1 MARRN
6 DQSGREIASELLD
19 LGLYF
24 LGLAVR
30 KKILGIHAAA
40 EGNLAFELGLQV
52 IRLHAGRKCLDR
64 MNGVHAGLDQKRD
77 RIHDGT
83 AGMIDDLC
91 SIAVDDVDQSLGARN
106 DEFLD
111 QLGADHQASLAAHV
125 VADQDCVDPAL
136 GRIQEDVEGFF
147 VEGDDLFI
155 NIMNHLRLGYHV
167 HKGRLHTKRGAEILE
182 VAAPCHADHDLV
194 IRSLV
199 DKTLAFRGIDVQLG
213 IRPREVHGF
222 DVFDVVALRE
232 AAVRGK
238 GTMLVSVLLDDV
250 VTYAGRDTEAVIVF
264 DGAQNSRSDGSVERV
279 GGVRIM
285 FSRAGDS
292 ADKVI
297 EKIAWDARA
306 RGVEPMVVTSDASIQ
321 NTVFGGGVDRMS
333 ADGFSSAVDRNC
345 YEFDLDEHPKPAIKN
360 TVAERLRPDV
370 REKLAQ
376 LRDSM

>member
-1 MARRN
+1 MAK
-6 DQSGREIASELLD
+6 
-19 LGLYF
+19 
-24 LGLAVR
+24 VR
-30 KKILGIHAAA
+30 KKLLLIDGYNVLRSGKRYRDIRYS
-40 EGNLAFELGLQV
+40 GPNPDYDTDAFN
-52 IRLHAGRKCLDR
+52 RA
-64 MNGVHAGLDQKRD
+64 
-77 RIHDGT
+77 
-83 AGMIDDLC
+83 
-91 SIAVDDVDQSLGARN
+91 
-106 DEFLD
+106 
-111 QLGADHQASLAAHV
+111 
-125 VADQDCVDPAL
+125 
-136 GRIQEDVEGFF
+136 
-147 VEGDDLFI
+147 
-155 NIMNHLRLGYHV
+155 
-167 HKGRLHTKRGAEILE
+167 
-182 VAAPCHADHDLV
+182 
-194 IRSLV
+194 
-199 DKTLAFRGIDVQLG
+199 
-213 IRPREVHGF
+213 
-222 DVFDVVALRE
+222 RE
-232 AAVRGK
+232 A
-238 GTMLVSVLLDDV
+238 LIDDV

-306 RGVEPMVVTSDASIQ
+306 RGVETMVVTSDASIQ